1 MSHKI
6 QMNQLI
12 STPAVGFD
20 QPFEMLDACH
30 DRVDRTLTLLQRLAA
45 HIDSKGHDASS
56 RSAAN
61 DVLRYFDLAAPHH
74 HLDEERHVFPPL
86 IASGKPEWVRAVNTL
101 LKDHAELHQL
111 WAELRPVIRTWTCT
125 EPAPDPVSEQMRQT
139 VKAYCDRY
147 SEHKLLEDG
156 TVYPAARGLIP
167 GSEALQVM
175 GAEMRERRQHTPALS
190 SR

>member
-61 DVLRYFDLAAPHH
+61 DVLRYFDL
-74 HLDEERHVFPPL
+74 ENM
-86 IASGKPEWVRAVNTL
+86 SGF
-101 LKDHAELHQL
+101 
-111 WAELRPVIRTWTCT
+111 
-125 EPAPDPVSEQMRQT
+125 
-139 VKAYCDRY
+139 
-147 SEHKLLEDG
+147 
-156 TVYPAARGLIP
+156 AR
-167 GSEALQVM
+167 
-175 GAEMRERRQHTPALS
+175 
-190 SR
+190 